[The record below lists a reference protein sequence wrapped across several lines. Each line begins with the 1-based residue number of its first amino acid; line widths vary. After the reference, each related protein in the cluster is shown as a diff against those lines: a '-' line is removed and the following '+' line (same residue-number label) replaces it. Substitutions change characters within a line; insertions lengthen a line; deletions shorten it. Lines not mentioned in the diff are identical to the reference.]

1 VPAICER
8 LSAAL
13 GEMFAQIA
21 PHVTLPLHGY
31 EKSLVRTVH

>member
-13 GEMFAQIA
+13 GEIFAQIA
-21 PHVTLPLHGY
+21 PHVTL
-31 EKSLVRTVH
+31 LVRTVH